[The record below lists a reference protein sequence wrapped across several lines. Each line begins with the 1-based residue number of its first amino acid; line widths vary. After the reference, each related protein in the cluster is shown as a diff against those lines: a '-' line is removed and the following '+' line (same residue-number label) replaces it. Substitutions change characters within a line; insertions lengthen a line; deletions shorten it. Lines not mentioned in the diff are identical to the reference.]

1 MPLIVIAGAVK
12 YRRPKKHE
20 LPVIGSLYQ
29 SNEIYQRKEREKLC
43 SELSDSMSVLQK
55 ALLKGKKNV

>member
-12 YRRPKKHE
+12 YRRPKKNE

-43 SELSDSMSVLQK
+43 SELSDSMSVLQE
-55 ALLKGKKNV
+55 ALLKGKKNA